1 MKFVPKAE
9 LEVEAVKFNGG
20 EEEANHII
28 AWIKAMGGAAEWHAA
43 EPSSH
48 IRCGL
53 KEHLRI
59 LLGSAYMFVYVGD
72 YVMRDEEGK
81 FRSLTQ
87 SLATHKYNRVY
98 DHLTVVTSKPESEI
112 PQALAA

>member
-1 MKFVPKAE
+1 
-9 LEVEAVKFNGG
+9 
-20 EEEANHII
+20 
-28 AWIKAMGGAAEWHAA
+28 
-43 EPSSH
+43 
-48 IRCGL
+48 
-53 KEHLRI
+53 
-59 LLGSAYMFVYVGD
+59 MFVYVGD